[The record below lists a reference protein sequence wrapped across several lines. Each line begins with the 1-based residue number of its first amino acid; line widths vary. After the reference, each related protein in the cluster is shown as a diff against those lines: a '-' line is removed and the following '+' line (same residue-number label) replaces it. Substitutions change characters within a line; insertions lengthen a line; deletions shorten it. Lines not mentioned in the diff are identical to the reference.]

1 MQDEAPPGPPPEWAK
16 GEKWKDDP
24 NARAEKSTWPDPEAL
39 QGTKDE
45 NTLRLL
51 RHSGTI
57 AVCLMWFF
65 ALVFVLSMAVWL
77 LHFLTTWGWLN
88 ELQLSKIQTVVFS
101 GSLGALVSAFAQKH
115 IGQ

>member
-1 MQDEAPPGPPPEWAK
+1 MQDKAPPGPPVEWAK
-16 GEKWKDDP
+16 SEEWKSDQT
-24 NARAEKSTWPDPEAL
+24 AQAEKSDWPNPEAL

-51 RHSGTI
+51 RNSGVI
-57 AVCLMWFF
+57 AVVLMWFF
-65 ALVFVLSMAVWL
+65 AVVFMASMAVWL
-77 LHFLTTWGWLN
+77 IHYLTPFGWLD
-88 ELQLSKIQTVVFS
+88 EQQLSRIQTVVFS